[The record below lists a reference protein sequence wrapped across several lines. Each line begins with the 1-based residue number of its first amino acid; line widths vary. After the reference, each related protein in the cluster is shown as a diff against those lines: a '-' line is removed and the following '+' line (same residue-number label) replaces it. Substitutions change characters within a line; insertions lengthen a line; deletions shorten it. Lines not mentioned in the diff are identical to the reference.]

1 MMDSDRISDTEF
13 AETPAP
19 AAVTGGGAGSDEA
32 GTAEATAGG
41 GASAVREMQ
50 PPGPDHIRLAEA
62 LVFANPDPVPLRALA
77 ALLPEDVEARAVM
90 LAAQARFAGGGVEL
104 YEVAGGWQFRTAP
117 DLAPRLTRVIAKPR
131 RLPRVAMETLA
142 IIAWHQPVTRA
153 QVEEIRGATLSQQT
167 LDALLEAGLIRTA
180 GHREVPGRPSLWVTT
195 PQFLAQFGL
204 KDLKELPRRE
214 ELVNENA
221 SILGAGNEIQAELPD
236 GAKQTAPAQEAGP
249 APDGMLPADGG
260 PAGGAQ
266 ATGDTGAT
274 ADADECSASG
284 EGE

>member
-1 MMDSDRISDTEF
+1 MSDSEAPETAADTAPEIPPEP
-13 AETPAP
+13 APEPAP
-19 AAVTGGGAGSDEA
+19 APAPAPEPAPEPAPRV
-32 GTAEATAGG
+32 
-41 GASAVREMQ
+41 

-62 LVFANPDPVPLRALA
+62 LVFASPDPVPLRALA

-104 YEVAGGWQFRTAP
+104 HEVAGGWQFRTAP
-117 DLAPRLTRVIAKPR
+117 DLAQRLTRVIPRPR

-153 QVEEIRGATLSQQT
+153 QIEEIRGATLSQQT

-204 KDLKELPRRE
+204 KDLRELPRRE

-221 SILGAGNEIQAELPD
+221 TILGAG
-236 GAKQTAPAQEAGP
+236 APAAQPALEAP
-249 APDGMLPADGG
+249 PEAPPEAPQNPEP
-260 PAGGAQ
+260 PAGAPEAQ
-266 ATGDTGAT
+266 P
-274 ADADECSASG
+274 
-284 EGE
+284 